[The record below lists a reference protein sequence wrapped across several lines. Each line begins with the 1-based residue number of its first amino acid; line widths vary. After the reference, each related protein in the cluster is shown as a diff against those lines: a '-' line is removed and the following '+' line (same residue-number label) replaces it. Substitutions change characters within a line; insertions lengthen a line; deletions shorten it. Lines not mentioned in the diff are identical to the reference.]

1 MIPKLKLE
9 YSELM
14 AQYLTHVSAYS
25 IFNSVGIRGTEE
37 LTNKDTLVQMLR
49 GNELY
54 TLFSLDVVRWISKN
68 KTGKLT
74 IESDGTPIL
83 HYDCSDFPTIQ
94 KT

>member
-1 MIPKLKLE
+1 MIPELKLE

-25 IFNSVGIRGTEE
+25 VFKNIGIRSKKE
-37 LTNKDTLVQMLR
+37 LTNKDTLAQML
-49 GNELY
+49 GGDELY
-54 TLFSLDVVRWISKN
+54 TLFSLDAVRWISKN

-74 IESDGTPIL
+74 IESNGTPIL